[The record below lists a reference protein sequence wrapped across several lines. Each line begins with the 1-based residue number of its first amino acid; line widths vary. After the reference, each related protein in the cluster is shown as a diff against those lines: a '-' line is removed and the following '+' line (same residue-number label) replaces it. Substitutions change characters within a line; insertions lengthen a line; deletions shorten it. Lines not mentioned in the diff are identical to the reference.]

1 MGKRARERANE
12 AALAAIYH
20 QGQVWRMEV
29 GFADYDPGTAGY
41 WAMQENYG
49 ENMSMIR
56 INQSIRMH
64 VIHALLKKKYVK
76 EDLALEDLSKTH
88 QEQQEQ
94 LEKLA
99 YEAAFD
105 APMRKLLTSAAKGLF
120 PEQSD
125 INVRIQKGD
134 ASNYYDTAVHFG
146 QAMPVPFRNSHWG
159 GRSFAAV
166 LDENSPYVKAMAE
179 TDKTE
184 TAWNEAKNDLAGKKR
199 ADSAR
204 IGTIIDSVTTVKR
217 LQEIWP
223 EVIDYLPETVS
234 GPDGQLPVEMIA
246 DINASFG
253 LTK

>member
-1 MGKRARERANE
+1 MGKKYRG
-12 AALAAIYH
+12 AAQETIDAYRHIYGIH
-20 QGQVWRMEV
+20 QGAFTIEI
-29 GFADYDPGTAGY
+29 
-41 WAMQENYG
+41 EEYG

-56 INQSIRMH
+56 INQSIRQH
-64 VIHALLKKKYVK
+64 VINALLKKKYVK
-76 EDLALEDLSKTH
+76 EDLALEDLSKTYH
-88 QEQQEQ
+88 EQQHQ

-105 APMRKLLTSAAKGLF
+105 APMRKLLASSAKGLF
-120 PEQSD
+120 PEEHSV
-125 INVRIQKGD
+125 NVRIEKGE
-134 ASNYYDTAVHFG
+134 ASNYYDTKINFG
-146 QAMPVPFRNSHWG
+146 ATLPVPFRNSRWVN
-159 GRSFAAV
+159 SFAAV

-179 TDKTE
+179 VDKTE
-184 TAWNEAKNDLAGKKR
+184 VALNEASAELQGKKR